1 MVPRGRGEG
10 GQPLRCLDVYK
21 HLEIQNSY
29 GNFYFSLHLKKPQP
43 SEAQA
48 LFSVNFLAQSLKMW
62 AVCSLKQRIC
72 CSYLCKLSISEDL
85 LHSGGVSVSHAAEER
100 DQREAISMPTLQPS
114 APHRAASPGE
124 HRCGRNSTECW
135 RTVSSTEYF
144 LLASST
150 YFNQLRECC
159 RKASWNRSLPAVVFL
174 QGFGIDISI

>member
-1 MVPRGRGEG
+1 M
-10 GQPLRCLDVYK
+10 
-21 HLEIQNSY
+21 
-29 GNFYFSLHLKKPQP
+29 
-43 SEAQA
+43 
-48 LFSVNFLAQSLKMW
+48 NFLAQSLKMW

-150 YFNQLRECC
+150 NFNSFGNVSEKPRGTDLSLLLCFC
-159 RKASWNRSLPAVVFL
+159 RVLGLTSASDELIHHS
-174 QGFGIDISI
+174 GFISTEIRN